1 MSIAHINYESL
12 VQRPAPRRYAWSVFA
27 ILLALMVFDYTDRQV
42 VVSMFPH
49 LKAQWDLS
57 DTRLGALA
65 SIVSVTVALAGI
77 PVALLADR
85 WSRVKS
91 IFVMALVWS
100 IATVGCAFAGSYAQ
114 LLGARAV
121 IGLGEAGY
129 GSVGAALL
137 ATLFP
142 VRMRSTVL
150 GIFIAAG
157 MFGSLLGVMLGGF
170 IADRWGWHAGFGAV
184 GVPGLLAALLFP
196 LIARDYKTVA
206 LPTKADAR
214 GNPTS
219 SIRTVIAE
227 LLRPRTAIV
236 ACVAAGLQLLAVS
249 TLFAWL
255 PSYFNRYYG
264 LAPAQAGL
272 KAAVVVLMSGIGS
285 MLWSVIADRLYSH
298 TPKARLY
305 VPLAASALTAVFV
318 SSAFALFPPGPI
330 QFALIIAG
338 GLVMVGSVG
347 PVAAAVTDVI
357 HPGLRSTA
365 MSVLS
370 LTQNLFGLA
379 GGPLLTGVLSDAYG
393 LPFAMSVVPVFC
405 VFAAAL
411 FWFAARTYEAD
422 RNNVQGTEPVPNGGL
437 SPQPA

>member
-1 MSIAHINYESL
+1 
-12 VQRPAPRRYAWSVFA
+12 
-27 ILLALMVFDYTDRQV
+27 
-42 VVSMFPH
+42 
-49 LKAQWDLS
+49 
-57 DTRLGALA
+57 
-65 SIVSVTVALAGI
+65 
-77 PVALLADR
+77 
-85 WSRVKS
+85 
-91 IFVMALVWS
+91 
-100 IATVGCAFAGSYAQ
+100 
-114 LLGARAV
+114 
-121 IGLGEAGY
+121 
-129 GSVGAALL
+129 
-137 ATLFP
+137 
-142 VRMRSTVL
+142 
-150 GIFIAAG
+150 
-157 MFGSLLGVMLGGF
+157 
-170 IADRWGWHAGFGAV
+170 
-184 GVPGLLAALLFP
+184 
-196 LIARDYKTVA
+196 
-206 LPTKADAR
+206 
-214 GNPTS
+214 
-219 SIRTVIAE
+219 
-227 LLRPRTAIV
+227 
-236 ACVAAGLQLLAVS
+236 
-249 TLFAWL
+249 
-255 PSYFNRYYG
+255 
-264 LAPAQAGL
+264 
-272 KAAVVVLMSGIGS
+272 

-405 VFAAAL
+405 VFAAVL

-422 RNNVQGTEPVPNGGL
+422 RNNVQETEPVPDGGL